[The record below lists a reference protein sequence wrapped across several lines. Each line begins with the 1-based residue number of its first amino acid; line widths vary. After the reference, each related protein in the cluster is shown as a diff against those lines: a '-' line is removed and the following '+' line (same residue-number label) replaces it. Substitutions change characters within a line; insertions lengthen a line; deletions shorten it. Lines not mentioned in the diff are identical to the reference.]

1 MRVAYSALNRFE
13 NCNASFIY
21 YRFFPRIK
29 NTDAENVAEF
39 GRMFHSAAEDN
50 FDNDSI
56 DFLDDKYKFEIQ
68 DLAQSVSNKPYFS
81 LPALTEYLVEA
92 EDSEYNLFGIID
104 RLAVDVESKKL
115 YIIDFKTAV
124 MPNVSKDLR
133 QLIFYAMIIYE
144 SKATRERIVN
154 DFKERL
160 DIDVS
165 FILNEL
171 SIDNIVLILDYVR
184 TDVIEIHALNPYE
197 YNRQRFLFMRILKEM
212 KSKEDDFRLHQDIRR
227 IPHTDGQCAF
237 CFMKGMCS
245 AYHMVVNCYYD
256 DDFYKDIK
264 EEWERIHKLPLNNGA
279 IVEPY
284 EHFGEGTLLEIIEA
298 YVCDKYNVDL
308 NAMRNGEVL
317 LNSAGLIS
325 EYIERERILKLNEE
339 RLKALKKAL
348 LIRYENNDEEVKKY
362 FIQVQSNKVI
372 YPSEQVFENIL
383 PYAIKNAIKNVKFK
397 DAVDIT
403 KLVENVKPILLKI
416 AGKTI
421 NKSAVPDELQDKME
435 RYKQVV
441 SSAKYL
447 KVKA

>member
-1 MRVAYSALNRFE
+1 
-13 NCNASFIY
+13 
-21 YRFFPRIK
+21 
-29 NTDAENVAEF
+29 
-39 GRMFHSAAEDN
+39 
-50 FDNDSI
+50 
-56 DFLDDKYKFEIQ
+56 
-68 DLAQSVSNKPYFS
+68 
-81 LPALTEYLVEA
+81 
-92 EDSEYNLFGIID
+92 
-104 RLAVDVESKKL
+104 
-115 YIIDFKTAV
+115 
-124 MPNVSKDLR
+124 
-133 QLIFYAMIIYE
+133 MIIYE

-171 SIDNIVLILDYVR
+171 SIDNIVLILDYENR
-184 TDVIEIHALNPYE
+184 CYRNTCSNPYE

-325 EYIERERILKLNEE
+325 EYKKEKEYLN
-339 RLKALKKAL
+339 
-348 LIRYENNDEEVKKY
+348 
-362 FIQVQSNKVI
+362 
-372 YPSEQVFENIL
+372 
-383 PYAIKNAIKNVKFK
+383 
-397 DAVDIT
+397 
-403 KLVENVKPILLKI
+403 
-416 AGKTI
+416 
-421 NKSAVPDELQDKME
+421 
-435 RYKQVV
+435 
-441 SSAKYL
+441 
-447 KVKA
+447 